1 VLSSIALRPPRGG
14 KICIAISALVL
25 ISSPS
30 SADDFGGLGFL
41 PSTTSSTANGISAD
55 GTVVVGYSGL
65 QAYSWTET
73 GGMVGLGF
81 LPGQSFSNAIAAS
94 GDGSVVVGYSEYF
107 GSSFGRRAF
116 RWTLAGGM
124 VSLGTLTGSH
134 DYSAAHAV
142 NADGSVVVGISGQT
156 FVGQQAFRWTQAD
169 GMLGLGFLPG
179 KNSSAAVGVSGDG
192 NIVVGGSR
200 TGEGADWVAFRWT
213 QGTGMTSLGFLS
225 GGTASLGQAISSDGQ
240 VIVGWSSSTGSSQQA
255 FRWTQGGGMA
265 GLGFLGGGNQS
276 VALATNANG
285 AVIVGYG
292 NTATTTFEAFRWTAA
307 SGMIGIKDMA
317 VAAGLSMTGWQ
328 LTFARGVSGDGN
340 VMVGDGIDPSGK
352 NEAWIYR
359 LSAPGSGGP
368 GFTTVSNVAQS
379 FASLQG
385 LSESAHGIVNAGL
398 GTLAEIGLHHSC
410 GGTCFNLYSVGSL
423 EKTASFDDPALIGT
437 AGVTTTLARRFSI
450 GATIGAGYHH
460 DKLQQRGHDE
470 QRSVSGGLHAAYAP
484 DRGINLI
491 AAGYATRVW
500 SEIDRGYLN
509 GTSPVTSHGE
519 TDGWGIGGLV
529 RLGFAAR
536 LAPTLRVMPFADYEV
551 TRIHYD
557 GWTETSG
564 PFPASFGAIDD
575 VLHRSRVGLEG
586 RYYFTPASYLWS
598 TAAWGHRF
606 DDNTAA
612 IGGQLVGLFPLSIA
626 GSPTTRDWAE
636 TTAGV
641 NLAMSSTVSASASV
655 GARFDEHTS
664 TITAVRAG
672 LQAKF

>member
-1 VLSSIALRPPRGG
+1 
-14 KICIAISALVL
+14 
-25 ISSPS
+25 
-30 SADDFGGLGFL
+30 
-41 PSTTSSTANGISAD
+41 
-55 GTVVVGYSGL
+55 
-65 QAYSWTET
+65 
-73 GGMVGLGF
+73 
-81 LPGQSFSNAIAAS
+81 
-94 GDGSVVVGYSEYF
+94 
-107 GSSFGRRAF
+107 
-116 RWTLAGGM
+116 
-124 VSLGTLTGSH
+124 
-134 DYSAAHAV
+134 
-142 NADGSVVVGISGQT
+142 
-156 FVGQQAFRWTQAD
+156 
-169 GMLGLGFLPG
+169 
-179 KNSSAAVGVSGDG
+179 
-192 NIVVGGSR
+192 
-200 TGEGADWVAFRWT
+200 
-213 QGTGMTSLGFLS
+213 
-225 GGTASLGQAISSDGQ
+225 
-240 VIVGWSSSTGSSQQA
+240 
-255 FRWTQGGGMA
+255 
-265 GLGFLGGGNQS
+265 
-276 VALATNANG
+276 
-285 AVIVGYG
+285 
-292 NTATTTFEAFRWTAA
+292 
-307 SGMIGIKDMA
+307 MIGIKDMA
-317 VAAGLSMTGWQ
+317 VAAGINMTGWQ

-410 GGTCFNLYSVGSL
+410 GGTCFNLYSIGSL
-423 EKTASFDDPALIGT
+423 EKSASFDDPALIGT
-437 AGVTTTLARRFSI
+437 AGVTTTLARHFSV

-460 DKLQQRGHDE
+460 DKLQQGGHDE

-484 DRGINLI
+484 DRGVNLI
-491 AAGYATRVW
+491 TAGYATRVW

-509 GTSPVTSHGE
+509 GTTPVTSHGE

-536 LAPTLRVMPFADYEV
+536 LAPALRVMPFADYEA

-564 PFPASFGAIDD
+564 PFPASFGTIDD

-612 IGGQLVGLFPLSIA
+612 IGGQLVGLFPLSIP

-641 NLAMSSTVSASASV
+641 NLAVSSTVSASASV

-664 TITAVRAG
+664 TVTAVRAG
-672 LQAKF
+672 LKAQF